1 MASAL
6 STAPSIS
13 LSCHSH
19 AAWPPFSTPQASWA
33 PIGHDLDQ
41 SAAFTFLSPRQISY
55 VLRSYPFE
63 TQSEKKRWTYR
74 QSDKVLT
81 HSLCKNNA
89 SCQGFMKSLV
99 SWNLLAFSADC
110 SFLRMSV
117 FSRACLLRM
126 YEPKPP
132 RDFPS
137 LVYIVPGST
146 RMGLL

>member
-6 STAPSIS
+6 STAPFIS
-13 LSCHSH
+13 LGCHSH
-19 AAWPPFSTPQASWA
+19 AAWPPFSAPGASWA
-33 PIGHDLDQ
+33 LIGHDLDQ
-41 SAAFTFLSPRQISY
+41 PAAFTFLSPMQISD

-63 TQSEKKRWTYR
+63 TLSEKNRWTYR
-74 QSDKVLT
+74 QSDKALT

-89 SCQGFMKSLV
+89 SCQGFMKSSV
-99 SWNLLAFSADC
+99 SWNLLAFPADC

-117 FSRACLLRM
+117 FSRACLFRM

-137 LVYIVPGST
+137 LLYTVPGST
-146 RMGLL
+146 WMGLL